1 MGERA
6 AASDEG
12 EWWDLGSDVVF
23 PISSSGLAL
32 LPIDLCLRTKPP
44 VKARPDELEGLE
56 ELPPGLLAALGVV
69 AGVVDGARGLDGTS
83 SSGAG

>member
-1 MGERA
+1 MDERA

-12 EWWDLGSDVVF
+12 EWGDLGSNVTF
-23 PISSSGLAL
+23 PISSNGLAAL

-44 VKARPDELEGLE
+44 VNARPDELEGLE
-56 ELPPGLLAALGVV
+56 VLPPGLLAALGVV
-69 AGVVDGARGLDGTS
+69 DVARGLDGTS